1 MRLWWR
7 WLLFIFRA
15 IGLALFQVRLY
26 GIENVPR
33 KGGVILACNHQSFFD
48 PVLVGMG
55 LPREIHFMARRSLF
69 NNPVFGAL
77 IVVLN
82 AFPISRDSRD
92 VKGVKESIA
101 RLQSGCA
108 LLIFPEGTRTR
119 DGNVAPVKAGIGMI
133 AKRAAVPIVPV
144 LIEGAYKVW
153 PRNRILPGPGRVNV
167 SFGPALCW
175 SDTKECGDRL
185 SEDWRGLYQRVHRKV
200 QRSI

>member
-15 IGLALFQVRLY
+15 IGMALFQVRIY
-26 GIENVPR
+26 GLENVPR
-33 KGGVILACNHQSFFD
+33 KGGVILACNHQSFID
-48 PVLVGMG
+48 PILVGMG
-55 LPREIHFMARRSLF
+55 LPREIHFMARRTLF
-69 NNPVFGAL
+69 KNPVFGAL
-77 IVVLN
+77 IVALN

-101 RLQSGCA
+101 RLQSGHA

-153 PRNRILPGPGRVNV
+153 PRSRILPGPGRVNV

-175 SDTKECGDRL
+175 SDAKECGDRL
-185 SEDWRGLYQRVHRKV
+185 SEGWRGLYQRVHRKV